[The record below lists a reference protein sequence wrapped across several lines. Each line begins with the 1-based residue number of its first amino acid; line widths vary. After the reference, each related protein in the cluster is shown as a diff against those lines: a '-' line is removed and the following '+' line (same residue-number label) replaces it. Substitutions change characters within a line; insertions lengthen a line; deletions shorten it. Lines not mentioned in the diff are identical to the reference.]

1 MAGAAEGEP
10 RKVAQRPFCP
20 GPSQCSPGVSA
31 SAPLAPTPPSFRRDC
46 LFFFLC
52 GGGNDSVVLRWC
64 HGAASGLRGENSLS
78 FARETQTRER
88 RGLRAVP
95 CGARGLAD
103 PGCCAAAAA
112 AAAAAKAGGGLEW
125 WWRRRQ
131 RQRPGSSSGSPSQ
144 LAAEAGERPALPG
157 AQRRW
162 LASGNNMGKTCPLA
176 AARGE
181 GGSSVATRAG
191 LGPGSG
197 CSSGA
202 AGSGAG
208 PGHPGSAG
216 RGVCWGRVRRADG
229 IREAPGG
236 SSGGPGCV
244 SHCGD
249 PGSPAAL
256 VGRSLHS

>member
-1 MAGAAEGEP
+1 MSWCCLWTER
-10 RKVAQRPFCP
+10 RK
-20 GPSQCSPGVSA
+20 
-31 SAPLAPTPPSFRRDC
+31 L
-46 LFFFLC
+46 
-52 GGGNDSVVLRWC
+52 
-64 HGAASGLRGENSLS
+64 LS

-112 AAAAAKAGGGLEW
+112 AAAAAKAGGGLES

-131 RQRPGSSSGSPSQ
+131 RQRPGSSRGSPSQ

-162 LASGNNMGKTCPLA
+162 LAPGNNMGKTCPLA

-208 PGHPGSAG
+208 RGHPGSAG
-216 RGVCWGRVRRADG
+216 RGVGWGGGETGRRDP
-229 IREAPGG
+229 RG
-236 SSGGPGCV
+236 S
-244 SHCGD
+244 
-249 PGSPAAL
+249 
-256 VGRSLHS
+256 RRQ

>member
-1 MAGAAEGEP
+1 MSLG
-10 RKVAQRPFCP
+10 RW
-20 GPSQCSPGVSA
+20 PSAPSA
-31 SAPLAPTPPSFRRDC
+31 RAPPSAPLGCQLRLRLPPLHPPFEGIAF
-46 LFFFLC
+46 FFFLC

-162 LASGNNMGKTCPLA
+162 LAPGNNMGKTCPLA

-181 GGSSVATRAG
+181 GGVECRHPRRARPR
-191 LGPGSG
+191 LRLLFR
-197 CSSGA
+197 C
-202 AGSGAG
+202 
-208 PGHPGSAG
+208 
-216 RGVCWGRVRRADG
+216 RRVRRWPRTPG
-229 IREAPGG
+229 IGG
-236 SSGGPGCV
+236 KGGMLGE
-244 SHCGD
+244 GETGRRD
-249 PGSPAAL
+249 PRGS
-256 VGRSLHS
+256 RRQ